1 MTTLINN
8 LDDVHR
14 YVQTLAGGISSI
26 FRGLPDYAYK
36 LVPSIGRR
44 EFTGG
49 STLEG
54 AERRMLQLFKESALP
69 YLPFSPRDDWEWLA
83 LAQHHGL
90 PTRLL
95 DWTTNPLVAAYF
107 AVRELFDT
115 DGVLYVYTGIETAPV
130 ENRPSPFEI
139 SGVMRYRPPHISLRV
154 PAQGALFTI
163 HNDPRQPFTS
173 TKLEMLTIPAA
184 AKGKLKRTLYKYGMS
199 QKTLFPGLDG
209 IAADLLWVHCKTH

>member
-1 MTTLINN
+1 MLIND
-8 LDDVHR
+8 LEALHR
-14 YVQTLAGGISSI
+14 YVGGLAGGISSI
-26 FRGLPDYAYK
+26 FRGVPDRAYE

-69 YLPFSPRDDWEWLA
+69 YLAFRPQDDWEWLA

-95 DWTTNPLVAAYF
+95 DWTTNPLVATYF
-107 AVRELFDT
+107 AVRELFDS
-115 DGVLYVYTGIETAPV
+115 DGALYVYTGTETAPV

-139 SGVMRYRPPHISLRV
+139 AGVMRYRPPHISQRV
-154 PAQGALFTI
+154 AAQGALFTI
-163 HNDPRQPFTS
+163 HSDPRGPFTS
-173 TKLEMLTIPAA
+173 AKLDILTIPAA
-184 AKGKLKRTLYKYGMS
+184 AKGELKRSLYKYGMS

-209 IAADLLWVHCKTH
+209 IAADLLWVHCKIR

>member
-1 MTTLINN
+1 
-8 LDDVHR
+8 
-14 YVQTLAGGISSI
+14 
-26 FRGLPDYAYK
+26 
-36 LVPSIGRR
+36 
-44 EFTGG
+44 
-49 STLEG
+49 
-54 AERRMLQLFKESALP
+54 MLQLFKESALP
-69 YLPFSPRDDWEWLA
+69 YLTFSPRDDWEWLA

-115 DGVLYVYTGIETAPV
+115 DGALYVYTGTETAPV

-139 SGVMRYRPPHISLRV
+139 AGVMRYRPPHISQRV
-154 PAQGALFTI
+154 SAQGALFTI
-163 HNDPRQPFTS
+163 HNDPRGPFTS
-173 TKLEMLTIPAA
+173 AKLEVLTIPAA
-184 AKGKLKRTLYKYGMS
+184 AKGELKRTLYKYGMS